1 MLGAMLGGGVG
12 GPPGA
17 LLGGALGSVANTS
30 RPMPLDAAIRQALKQ
45 RNLALSSL
53 TREAKNRLTCVFAS
67 GPHAYWLIMAEAFI
81 ERGWTADDLDDALY
95 DEAIAQIDRWVAD
108 HGR

>member
-1 MLGAMLGGGVG
+1 MLGGGIG
-12 GPPGA
+12 SPPGA
-17 LLGGALGSVANTS
+17 LLGGALGSVANIS

-67 GPHAYWLIMAEAFI
+67 GLEIRRCASMSARDGSRAC
-81 ERGWTADDLDDALY
+81 
-95 DEAIAQIDRWVAD
+95 
-108 HGR
+108 